1 MRDVCGVRREAR
13 MHVCDVRRVCMCTMH
28 VVPRTTR
35 PSTMALA
42 RLHGGGA
49 REAGVAVLLQRPLD
63 LGAARDVLE
72 LGRDDGGV
80 LDGLAAALVRVTGLG
95 CVCRAGGSGG
105 WNWG

>member
-1 MRDVCGVRREAR
+1 MRGVCGVRREAR
-13 MHVCDVRRVCMCTMH
+13 MHVCDVRRVCICTMH
-28 VVPRTTR
+28 VVPRTTPR
-35 PSTMALA
+35 VPLPWHLA

-95 CVCRAGGSGG
+95 
-105 WNWG
+105 